1 MDCWPFLQ
9 VVATVVLAILG
20 ILIPIAGMFM
30 WNRAEANADRAEANA
45 DRAEANAD
53 RREAAAD
60 RKDMASKTEAN
71 IKAIHDKIDAN
82 AKDTRA
88 LIDANIALIN
98 TNINTNMKET
108 REMIN
113 AIKEEVK
120 DFHARLCVIE
130 SNRKIII
137 SKDGHLL

>member
-1 MDCWPFLQ
+1 MDCWSFLQ
-9 VVATVVLAILG
+9 VIATVVLAILG

-30 WNRAEANADRAEANA
+30 WNRAEANA

-98 TNINTNMKET
+98 TNMKET